1 MRRDIY
7 EAMRLNITVP
17 AEGRPRISG
26 SVDENVLRMG
36 RDAEEWA
43 ADALQY
49 RDKLKVSSKRTD
61 KVMSVVAGEE
71 VNR

>member
-1 MRRDIY
+1 
-7 EAMRLNITVP
+7 
-17 AEGRPRISG
+17 
-26 SVDENVLRMG
+26 VDENVLRMG

-61 KVMSVVAGEE
+61 KVMAVVAGEE

>member
-1 MRRDIY
+1 
-7 EAMRLNITVP
+7 MRLKITVP

-61 KVMSVVAGEE
+61 KVMAVVAGEE
-71 VNR
+71 ANR